1 MNAMNKEKRF
11 SPAVRVL
18 GGLSV
23 VLLVGVLVVVSA
35 SGFGVVSGI
44 VLTASL
50 AGLVVPCV
58 TAGDS
63 LLEVLGSIMEL
74 IAEGISTVAGAILDL
89 FSSILG

>member
-1 MNAMNKEKRF
+1 MSEVKRF
-11 SPAVRVL
+11 SLAVRIV

-23 VLLVGVLVVVSA
+23 VLLVGALIVFVA
-35 SGFGVVSGI
+35 SGVGLVSGI

-58 TAGDS
+58 LAGDS
-63 LLEVLGSIMEL
+63 LAEVLGAIMEL
-74 IAEGISTVAGAILDL
+74 IAEGIGTVVGAIVDV

>member
-1 MNAMNKEKRF
+1 MNKEKRF

-44 VLTASL
+44 VLTACL

-74 IAEGISTVAGAILDL
+74 IAEGISTVADAILDL